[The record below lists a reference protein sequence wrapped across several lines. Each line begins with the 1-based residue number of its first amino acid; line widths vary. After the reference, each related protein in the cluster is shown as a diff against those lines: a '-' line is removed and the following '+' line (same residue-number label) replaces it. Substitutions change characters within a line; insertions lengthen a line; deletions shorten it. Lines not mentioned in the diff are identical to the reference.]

1 MQSLPGPGRSR
12 RIGGLQR
19 FAGPG
24 IDLTQA
30 TVPPDPATASDSDGL
45 NFSGGLALVIGASGG
60 LGAALCQ
67 QLRSDTRF
75 HQVLAAG
82 RRGDPA
88 ISADTDLDL
97 DIALPDESSI
107 AAAAAHVDKLTRAGL
122 PLRLVID
129 ATGFLHG
136 NGFEPEK
143 SWRQLDAAHMAHA
156 FAINAIG
163 PALLMKHFLPLLPRS
178 GKAVFATLSAKVG
191 SIGDNR
197 LGGWYSYRASKAA
210 LNQLV
215 HTAAIELA
223 RQKSQA
229 ICVALH
235 PGTVDTRLSSRFARS
250 GLQVQTPEAAA
261 ARLLAVIDGLSA
273 KDTGG
278 FFNHHGE
285 PLPW

>member
-1 MQSLPGPGRSR
+1 MG
-12 RIGGLQR
+12 
-19 FAGPG
+19 AGS
-24 IDLTQA
+24 T
-30 TVPPDPATASDSDGL
+30 
-45 NFSGGLALVIGASGG
+45 
-60 LGAALCQ
+60 
-67 QLRSDTRF
+67 DT
-75 HQVLAAG
+75 
-82 RRGDPA
+82 P
-88 ISADTDLDL
+88 IDL
-97 DIALPDESSI
+97 DIHIDITDEPSL
-107 AAAAAHVDKLTRAGL
+107 AAAAADIGRLIDQGLT
-122 PLRLVID
+122 LRLVIN

-136 NGFEPEK
+136 RGFEPEK
-143 SWRQLDAAHMAHA
+143 SWRQLDAVHMAHA

-178 GKAVFATLSAKVG
+178 GKSVFATLSAKVG

-223 RQKSQA
+223 RQKPQA

-235 PGTVDTRLSSRFARS
+235 PGTVDTPLSSRFAKS
-250 GLQVQTPEAAA
+250 GLDVQRPEESA
-261 ARLLAVIDGLSA
+261 ARLLAVIDRLSA
-273 KDTGG
+273 KDSGG